1 MVKKITLL
9 VILSFFT
16 FSCTTESIDSGF
28 EQRPQLNVP
37 AWAKGNYSGVH
48 TQQPLHVSE
57 GLISFE
63 FANELHTFDP
73 TNVSQEITE
82 DGRYVVVS
90 KDGTKLIFN
99 MTTRPDEINLM
110 YNDLNLGWFVF
121 VSE

>member
-1 MVKKITLL
+1 M
-9 VILSFFT
+9 
-16 FSCTTESIDSGF
+16 
-28 EQRPQLNVP
+28 
-37 AWAKGNYSGVH
+37 
-48 TQQPLHVSE
+48 
-57 GLISFE
+57 
-63 FANELHTFDP
+63 
-73 TNVSQEITE
+73 SQEITE